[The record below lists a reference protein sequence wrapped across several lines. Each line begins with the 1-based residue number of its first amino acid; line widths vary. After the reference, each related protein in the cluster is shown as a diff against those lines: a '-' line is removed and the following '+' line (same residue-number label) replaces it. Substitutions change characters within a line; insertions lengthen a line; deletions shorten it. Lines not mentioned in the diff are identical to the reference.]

1 MLLSRLS
8 LVLVIVAAGAGCGGK
23 ATEGSNDP
31 GRGGAPAGGGSAN
44 QAGSAP
50 VGAPSVVEV
59 SGDIQA
65 SVADAAAECLSS
77 FQGFVA
83 KAGGTTIDFKAF
95 IQEPGD
101 YRGDPLRILWLDVQ
115 QPDGSAYSASTGAAD
130 ATGSILLH
138 VETVSPRFTG
148 NIEATL
154 TNRGDPAQ
162 EPLQLQ
168 LSFDIAARAGCD

>member
-1 MLLSRLS
+1 VLLWRLTFM
-8 LVLVIVAAGAGCGGK
+8 LVIAAASAGCGGK
-23 ATEGSNDP
+23 AREGADSP
-31 GRGGAPAGGGSAN
+31 EPGGASAVGGSAN
-44 QAGSAP
+44 QGGSAP
-50 VGAPSVVEV
+50 VEEPSVVEV

-83 KAGGTTIDFKAF
+83 KSGGMTIDFKAF

-101 YRGDPLRILWLDVQ
+101 YTGDALRILWLDVQ
-115 QPDGSAYSASTGAAD
+115 QPDGSAYNASTGAAN

-138 VETVSPRFTG
+138 VKTVSPRFVG
-148 NIEATL
+148 SMEATL
-154 TNRGDPAQ
+154 TNRSDPTE
-162 EPLQLQ
+162 EPLELQ